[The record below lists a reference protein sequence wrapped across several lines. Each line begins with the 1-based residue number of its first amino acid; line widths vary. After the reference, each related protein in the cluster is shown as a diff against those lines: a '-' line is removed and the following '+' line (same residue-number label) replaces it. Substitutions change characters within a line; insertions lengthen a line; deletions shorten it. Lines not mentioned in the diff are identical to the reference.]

1 MKDYF
6 YDSIPED
13 EKARLRYIPTVS
25 EFLEWIEKEY
35 AELPAVSNLE
45 VTYNYKENT
54 IVLPAAKMFLPKASR
69 NFSTK
74 MAASV
79 TDSFTKAKST
89 MCPALPSIF
98 CPKVISSL
106 KRVGMKLKV
115 LCINSFQTSTRPCQ
129 QLIKLPKSASA
140 KKISNAP
147 AA

>member
-54 IVLPAAKMFLPKASR
+54 IVLPTA
-69 NFSTK
+69 
-74 MAASV
+74 
-79 TDSFTKAKST
+79 
-89 MCPALPSIF
+89 
-98 CPKVISSL
+98 
-106 KRVGMKLKV
+106 
-115 LCINSFQTSTRPCQ
+115 
-129 QLIKLPKSASA
+129 KLPKSASA

>member
-98 CPKVISSL
+98 CP
-106 KRVGMKLKV
+106 R
-115 LCINSFQTSTRPCQ
+115 
-129 QLIKLPKSASA
+129 
-140 KKISNAP
+140 
-147 AA
+147 